1 MPHHVV
7 LLRAI
12 NLGARRRVAMPALR
26 EWLEQAGFADV
37 ETYLATGNVRVGTSL
52 RSAARV
58 EERVEDVVAQG
69 AGFEVPAIALP
80 LAELAAV
87 ADDVRRL
94 PAPVPGDVSRQVLL
108 FRHTLPA
115 DVADGLATRDT
126 ATDAA
131 RVVGRAVHL
140 WLGSGVQG
148 DPLGLARVD
157 VEHGPATMR
166 SAKVLATLEARWC

>member
-26 EWLEQAGFADV
+26 GWLEDAGFTDV
-37 ETYLATGNVRVGTSL
+37 ETYLATGNVLVRSSL
-52 RSAARV
+52 RAPARV
-58 EERVEDVVAQG
+58 EQRVEEVVAEQ
-69 AGFEVPAIALP
+69 AGFEVPAIVLSP
-80 LAELAAV
+80 AELEAV
-87 ADDVRRL
+87 VDDVRRL
-94 PAPVPGDVSRQVLL
+94 PAPVPGDPSRQVLL
-108 FRHTLPA
+108 FRDPLPA
-115 DVADGLATRDT
+115 SVGEDLTARDT

-148 DPLGLARVD
+148 DPLGLAPVD
-157 VEHGPATMR
+157 LELGPATMR
-166 SAKVLATLEARWC
+166 SAKVLTTLAARWC